1 MRIVLTSVLAAV
13 LAASG
18 AAVAQTPG
26 QPVGMTP
33 AAPVRAA
40 YTVEPF
46 TPAAPITIQGTG
58 VRLRAEPFTGND
70 TPVLSTGS
78 TGLALTV
85 VGLTRQ
91 PDWAWYQVILRNGQ
105 KAFIRSDL
113 TSAPMQGGARVA
125 TPAPVATP
133 ALPPRTHTTPQAGAI
148 TMTPQPLPGGAPAID
163 IPRPSAPAVTPAP
176 AIIPAPA
183 PLDSGLISVAPAA
196 PTPRMTPA
204 SGSLAD
210 HVMAQLVDKRCW
222 TDSSS
227 MMDAHRLKATFSLS
241 FGADGKLAGE
251 PVLIDPA
258 LAPSDDPAMT
268 VFIAKARA
276 SLRTCNALGF
286 NIPAEYGSRSDV
298 RVQFRAR

>member
-26 QPVGMTP
+26 QPVVAG
-33 AAPVRAA
+33 PVRAA

-46 TPAAPITIQGTG
+46 TPATPITIQGTG

-78 TGLALTV
+78 TGLQLTV

-91 PDWAWYQVILRNGQ
+91 SDWVWYQVILRNGQ

-113 TSAPMQGGARVA
+113 TSAPQAGGAVRVA
-125 TPAPVATP
+125 TPAPQ
-133 ALPPRTHTTPQAGAI
+133 PRTYTTPQAGAI
-148 TMTPQPLPGGAPAID
+148 TMTPQPLPGGAPTID
-163 IPRPSAPAVTPAP
+163 IPRPTAPATPAP

-183 PLDSGLISVAPAA
+183 PVDSGLISIAPAA
-196 PTPRMTPA
+196 PTPRMAPT
-204 SGSLAD
+204 GSLAD

-227 MMDAHRLKATFSLS
+227 MMDAHRLKATFSLT

-298 RVQFRAR
+298 RIQFKAR